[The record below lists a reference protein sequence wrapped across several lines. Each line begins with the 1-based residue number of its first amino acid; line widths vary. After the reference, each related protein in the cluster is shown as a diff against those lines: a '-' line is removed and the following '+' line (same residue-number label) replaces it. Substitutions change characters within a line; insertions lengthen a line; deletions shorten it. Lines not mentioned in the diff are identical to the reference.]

1 MTDHVGPG
9 IEARVGEAGVDHRGA
24 YATAPQLG
32 VQGLGKQHDV
42 ALAGAIA
49 RKSGAG
55 LKRRGGANV
64 ANAAIALALEVRRKK
79 AAQLGQCHHV
89 ELQHVAQYP
98 RVGLSHR
105 LVVAVTGVVDQDAD
119 RQVFALAVA
128 VQSFGGSRRG
138 QVQRQVAHSNAVLL
152 LQTTRQR
159 GQAVCAARHQQQVMA
174 ALGHQVRQLQPNA
187 IAGTGDQRKPG
198 GFGGAAHCTRSQV
211 WVR

>member
-42 ALAGAIA
+42 AFAGAIA

-64 ANAAIALALEVRRKK
+64 ANAAIALALEVCRKK

-89 ELQHVAQYP
+89 ELQHVGQNL
-98 RVGLSHR
+98 RICLRHR
-105 LVVAVTGVVDQDAD
+105 FVVAITCVVDQDAD
-119 RQVFALAVA
+119 RQTLALAIA
-128 VQSFGGSRRG
+128 MQRACRARHG

-174 ALGHQVRQLQPNA
+174 ALGHQVRQFQPNA
-187 IAGTGDQRKPG
+187 VAGTGDQRKPG